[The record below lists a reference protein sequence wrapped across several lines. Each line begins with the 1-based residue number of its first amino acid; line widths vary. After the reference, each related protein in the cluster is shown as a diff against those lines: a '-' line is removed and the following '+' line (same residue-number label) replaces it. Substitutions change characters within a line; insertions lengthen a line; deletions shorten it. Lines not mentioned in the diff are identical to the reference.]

1 MRRGFQNSVLAPA
14 FGAARVLLAVT
25 TAVLVVWRFCVWVTE
40 RRRLVG
46 PADSEAVELVLMHWS
61 GGGGQEEDDIVQAS
75 IAEFEQRNPNIKVK
89 RINPGDS
96 GQYFTK
102 LQTMMAAGEPPDIFY
117 MDFAR
122 MAPFAEA
129 GQLQE
134 LDGYFAA
141 ESDPDAE
148 DPLILDEFFTPA
160 VDAFRLE
167 EGKMGIG
174 PLFGVPKDF
183 TTVGIYWNRDLF
195 DQAGA
200 QHPTPDWTW
209 DDFVTAGRKVHALE
223 GITGAELVTWPFV
236 LRGYLW
242 SRGASVVNDQG
253 DFETLTL
260 SSQESLQPSKTFAIG
275 SLAKMAF
282 WPDRKRRALTR
293 IALLVR
299 SHWHGGPVWPLG
311 GSQLPK
317 HRGLLMGFCPVASGE
332 SRANVLATIAWSMSS
347 KSKHPEA
354 SWKLL
359 KWLTGEQSKRP
370 ISPWIGHPHV
380 EICGP
385 KRCLSERLDG
395 PGQ

>member
-1 MRRGFQNSVLAPA
+1 MRRGSQNSVLAPA

-25 TAVLVVWRFCVWVTE
+25 TAVLVVLAFLRVGYREAARF
-40 RRRLVG
+40 VG

-148 DPLILDEFFTPA
+148 DPLVLDEFFTPA

-200 QHPTPDWTW
+200 KYPTPDWTW
-209 DDFVTAGRKVHALE
+209 DDFIAAGRKIHALE
-223 GITGAELVTWPFV
+223 GITG
-236 LRGYLW
+236 G
-242 SRGASVVNDQG
+242 
-253 DFETLTL
+253 
-260 SSQESLQPSKTFAIG
+260 
-275 SLAKMAF
+275 
-282 WPDRKRRALTR
+282 
-293 IALLVR
+293 
-299 SHWHGGPVWPLG
+299 
-311 GSQLPK
+311 
-317 HRGLLMGFCPVASGE
+317 
-332 SRANVLATIAWSMSS
+332 
-347 KSKHPEA
+347 
-354 SWKLL
+354 
-359 KWLTGEQSKRP
+359 
-370 ISPWIGHPHV
+370 
-380 EICGP
+380 
-385 KRCLSERLDG
+385 
-395 PGQ
+395 

>member
-25 TAVLVVWRFCVWVTE
+25 TAVLVILAFLRVGYRE
-40 RRRLVG
+40 AARIVG

-148 DPLILDEFFTPA
+148 DPLVLDEFFTPA

-200 QHPTPDWTW
+200 KYPTPDWTW
-209 DDFVTAGRKVHALE
+209 DDFIAAGRKIHALE
-223 GITGAELVTWPFV
+223 GITG
-236 LRGYLW
+236 G
-242 SRGASVVNDQG
+242 
-253 DFETLTL
+253 
-260 SSQESLQPSKTFAIG
+260 
-275 SLAKMAF
+275 
-282 WPDRKRRALTR
+282 
-293 IALLVR
+293 
-299 SHWHGGPVWPLG
+299 
-311 GSQLPK
+311 
-317 HRGLLMGFCPVASGE
+317 
-332 SRANVLATIAWSMSS
+332 
-347 KSKHPEA
+347 
-354 SWKLL
+354 
-359 KWLTGEQSKRP
+359 
-370 ISPWIGHPHV
+370 
-380 EICGP
+380 
-385 KRCLSERLDG
+385 
-395 PGQ
+395 